1 METERNEADRRR
13 RRSQLL
19 LKQSFAELMRE
30 KGFTAMTIQDITDRA
45 DVHRGTFYAHFP
57 DKFALLE
64 QSIRDKFRQ
73 ILERELPPDAGWNPE
88 HLLMLVRIVLD
99 HVRSLYG
106 RCSPIDTVNPLFE
119 SSVRDE
125 LAELLQL
132 WLQKLRADQAD
143 WTIHV
148 DTMAL
153 MTSWSIFGAAVQW
166 SKSYE
171 DISVDEMTHRV
182 VAVLTEG
189 AGRFAN
195 NDKKM

>member
-1 METERNEADRRR
+1 METKRREADRRR
-13 RRSQLL
+13 RRSQFL

-64 QSIRDKFRQ
+64 QSIRDKFHQ
-73 ILERELPPDAGWNPE
+73 LLEGELQPDAGWNPG
-88 HLLMLVRIVLD
+88 HLRVLVRTVLE

-119 SSVRDE
+119 KLIRDE
-125 LAELLQL
+125 LTQLLQH
-132 WLQKLRADQAD
+132 WLERLQAHQAD
-143 WTIHV
+143 WSIRV

-166 SKSYE
+166 SKANE
-171 DISVDEMTHRV
+171 DISVDEMTDRV

-189 AGRFAN
+189 A
-195 NDKKM
+195 NDRNMKC

>member
-1 METERNEADRRR
+1 MGTERNEADRRR

-64 QSIRDKFRQ
+64 QSIRDKF
-73 ILERELPPDAGWNPE
+73 LHMLGRELPPDAGWNPE
-88 HLLMLVRIVLD
+88 HLRVLVRIVLE

-106 RCSPIDTVNPLFE
+106 RCSPIDTINLLFE
-119 SSVRDE
+119 RSVRDE
-125 LAELLQL
+125 LAELLQH
-132 WLQKLRADQAD
+132 WLQRLRADQAD

-166 SKSYE
+166 SKAYE

-182 VAVLTEG
+182 VAVLAEG
-189 AGRFAN
+189 AGRFAFI
-195 NDKKM
+195 DKKM